1 MAETPFKAYIDEA
14 MEIEGNI
21 RTKNPIRIDGK
32 IKGDVLCSSDIIIGE
47 KGIIEGKVLGK
58 ELIISGRVKG
68 KVMARERVNLE
79 ASARLE
85 ADIITPVLSIKEGA
99 LFRGSA
105 KVLPRSDVERE
116 LKNEWK

>member
-1 MAETPFKAYIDEA
+1 
-14 MEIEGNI
+14 
-21 RTKNPIRIDGK
+21 
-32 IKGDVLCSSDIIIGE
+32 
-47 KGIIEGKVLGK
+47 
-58 ELIISGRVKG
+58 
-68 KVMARERVNLE
+68 MARERVNLE
-79 ASARLE
+79 ASARLD